1 MESFIK
7 REKTGNRI
15 VRVAA
20 VIAAAVAVMALMIS
34 PVAFAEKKE
43 GGKGHGP
50 RKWGRAGMFDPV
62 KMQKKLDLSETQVN
76 QLKRV
81 FAASKKKMKGL
92 RAKYEGESRQEL
104 RENKEFRSEMKK
116 IRKWTDGKVASIL
129 NKQQMA
135 KLEKIK
141 KMRRKRMKEKRE
153 KRATQE
159 KVDVQN

>member
-1 MESFIK
+1 MESSIK
-7 REKTGNRI
+7 REKRGGRF
-15 VRVAA
+15 VRVAGL
-20 VIAAAVAVMALMIS
+20 VAAAVAVMALMIS
-34 PVAFAEKKE
+34 PCAFAEKEKD
-43 GGKGHGP
+43 GKRHGP
-50 RKWGRAGMFDPV
+50 RKWGRSGMFDPV
-62 KMQKKLDLSETQVN
+62 KMQKKLDLSETQVT

-81 FAASKKKMKGL
+81 FAASKKKMKEL
-92 RAKYEGESRQEL
+92 RSKYEGESRQEL